1 MTLNDQLRTATANVG
16 RRKLRSGLASLGVV
30 VGTVTIVV
38 MVSLAAGVRAQINR
52 QFESVGLNRL
62 TVHTAGGRRGDFMPF
77 PFAPPKKLITAQDV
91 ARWKA
96 TSGVMEVVPALN
108 LPNSAGLELSWNG
121 TNQPVRQRGG
131 DSRPG
136 FMFQETPSPL
146 AGSLELPATNGI
158 IRGAVESAGVASNA
172 FARVVGQNVAVV
184 LRTSR
189 GETHSFHLQVRGIS
203 SENSPL
209 IQVSI
214 TDCLAMKSWWFNS
227 TNVLATEGY
236 DTVTI
241 RTEDVARA
249 NSLSADLRH
258 DGFQVQSLEVFMTVA
273 NRVVTVITMM
283 FLLIGGIALL
293 VATIGIANTMVMAIY
308 ERTREIGILK
318 AMGASQGEIRQMF
331 MFEAGLLGLIG
342 GLIGLVAGWL
352 LGIILNQGIE
362 LYSRWREVPLHG
374 NYFLVTPTL
383 ALGVILFATFIGL
396 LAGLLPAQ
404 RAARLDPL
412 TALRHE

>member
-1 MTLNDQLRTATANVG
+1 MTFNDQLRTAMANVG

-77 PFAPPKKLITAQDV
+77 PFALPKKLITAQDV

-96 TSGVMEVVPALN
+96 TSGVIEVVPALN

-131 DSRPG
+131 DARPG
-136 FMFQETPSPL
+136 FMFQEAPSPL
-146 AGSLELPATNGI
+146 AGSLDLPATNGI
-158 IRGAVESAGVASNA
+158 ILSRGAVESTGVASNA
-172 FARVVGQNVAVV
+172 FARVIGQNVAVV

-189 GETHSFHLQVRGIS
+189 GDTQSFRLQVRGIS

-209 IQVSI
+209 IQISI
-214 TDCLAMKSWWFNS
+214 ADCLAMKSWWFNS

-241 RTEDVARA
+241 RTEDVTRA
-249 NSLSADLRH
+249 NSLSAELRH

-318 AMGASQGEIRQMF
+318 AMGASQGEIRRC
-331 MFEAGLLGLIG
+331 
-342 GLIGLVAGWL
+342 
-352 LGIILNQGIE
+352 
-362 LYSRWREVPLHG
+362 SC
-374 NYFLVTPTL
+374 
-383 ALGVILFATFIGL
+383 
-396 LAGLLPAQ
+396 
-404 RAARLDPL
+404 
-412 TALRHE
+412 LRQEF